1 MSLISFRA
9 PHPRKGLKAIIVGTV
24 TTWVCQ
30 DAVTDRSSMGEMM
43 RETEKVQLRVDEGV
57 AIVTLDAPERRNAL
71 TPPMA
76 ERLVAICDEIDGDTE
91 VGAAVIQGAGGHFCA
106 GAHRDVLG
114 GASEDPAHPD
124 HYEAIG
130 SIYRAF
136 HRVGELSVPS
146 IAAGRGAAV
155 GAGINLLMAT
165 DLRIVGASMRILSG
179 FLPIGI
185 HAGGGHLTLLHR
197 TAGRETT
204 SAMAIFGE
212 ELDGERAVAM
222 GLAWECVPDEEV
234 EQRAVELAKGPAQD
248 PELARATVATFRAE
262 VDSVAMPL
270 LLASQAE
277 RAAQMWS
284 LRRRDLR

>member
-1 MSLISFRA
+1 MGAPMSEA
-9 PHPRKGLKAIIVGTV
+9 
-24 TTWVCQ
+24 
-30 DAVTDRSSMGEMM
+30 
-43 RETEKVQLRVDEGV
+43 EKVQMRVEDGV
-57 AIVTLDAPERRNAL
+57 AVVTLNAPERRNAL

-76 ERLVAICDEIDGDTE
+76 EQLVAVCDQIDANSE

-106 GAHRDVLG
+106 GAHRDVLA
-114 GASEDPAHPD
+114 GASEDPAHPE

-136 HRVGELSVPS
+136 HRVGELRVPS
-146 IAAGRGAAV
+146 IAAGCGAAV

-165 DLRIVGASMRILSG
+165 DLRIVGTSMRTLSG

-204 SAMAIFGE
+204 SAMALFGE
-212 ELDGERAVAM
+212 ELDGERAVTM
-222 GLAWECVPDEEV
+222 GLAWECVPDDEV
-234 EQRAVELAKGPAQD
+234 EGRAIELARGPGHD

-262 VDSVAMPL
+262 VDSVSTPL

-284 LRRRDLR
+284 LRRRDP